1 MKSKTILNI
10 NLAIVSLGVIAACTP
25 TELSYTA
32 IRDEPTDLAYAIE
45 VCDAEGDAVGYSV
58 RKGIAAATPDITG
71 SDAAS
76 GFAAGLAN
84 GLQGSGEGRQAAKR
98 VFRACMAREGYRV
111 SEN

>member
-10 NLAIVSLGVIAACTP
+10 NLAIVGLGLISACTP

-58 RKGIAAATPDITG
+58 SKGVAAATPDIEG
-71 SDAAS
+71 G
-76 GFAAGLAN
+76 GFAGGFAN
-84 GLQGSGEGRQAAKR
+84 GMQGYGEGRQAAKR